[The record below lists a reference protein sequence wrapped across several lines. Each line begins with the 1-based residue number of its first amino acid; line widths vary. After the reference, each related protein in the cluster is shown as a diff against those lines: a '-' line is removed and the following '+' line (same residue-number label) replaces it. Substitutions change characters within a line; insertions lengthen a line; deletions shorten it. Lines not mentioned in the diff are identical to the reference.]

1 MGKDGYIGTLEHL
14 KEQLKL
20 TDPMMLEG
28 QAREVADELAISFQA
43 SCLVQYG
50 DSLVAEA
57 FLATRWSTNSRS
69 LATSIGT
76 ASSSLPESALVE
88 KMKVEMIFFAE
99 IFMCFVVGWKHV
111 CFPPSTCLCMSLVM
125 LQHYFYVNLI
135 SIDVQGISNTLRHLF
150 LNCLPAGDSFVVLLT
165 LPATSLA
172 PESGWLEDETS
183 F

>member
-1 MGKDGYIGTLEHL
+1 MLTELQNASTLLSTSQKMGRDGYIGTLEHL
-14 KEQLKL
+14 KDQLKL

-88 KMKVEMIFFAE
+88 KMKVEMIFLLKFSCV
-99 IFMCFVVGWKHV
+99 FLLVGNMCV
-111 CFPPSTCLCMSLVM
+111 SL
-125 LQHYFYVNLI
+125 LQLVYV
-135 SIDVQGISNTLRHLF
+135 
-150 LNCLPAGDSFVVLLT
+150 
-165 LPATSLA
+165 
-172 PESGWLEDETS
+172 
-183 F
+183 

>member
-1 MGKDGYIGTLEHL
+1 MRALCKEPETASAMLTELQNASTLLSTSQKMGRDGYIGTLERL

-20 TDPMMLEG
+20 ADPMMLEG

-43 SCLVQYG
+43 SCLLQYG

-88 KMKVEMIFFAE
+88 KMKVEINFCEFFYVFFLVE
-99 IFMCFVVGWKHV
+99 
-111 CFPPSTCLCMSLVM
+111 TCLFSS
-125 LQHYFYVNLI
+125 FNLLLYEF
-135 SIDVQGISNTLRHLF
+135 SNSSSLF
-150 LNCLPAGDSFVVLLT
+150 LCQSDIY
-165 LPATSLA
+165 
-172 PESGWLEDETS
+172 
-183 F
+183 